1 MNIILIILVFGV
13 IIFFHELGHFIV
25 AKINHITV
33 KEFSMGFGP
42 KLFQFH
48 KKETQYTLRLIPLG
62 GYCMMLSEDDE
73 ENEKDIQQFI
83 DMTEGMKILDLRGI
97 REFKR
102 LGEIT
107 SGQLNDVISLY
118 KYGIKENP
126 WDDIEREKLENN
138 KIKDRIKGQDVAV
151 EKSISI
157 IKRAKTGFSGLL
169 LLLY

>member
-1 MNIILIILVFGV
+1 
-13 IIFFHELGHFIV
+13 
-25 AKINHITV
+25 
-33 KEFSMGFGP
+33 
-42 KLFQFH
+42 
-48 KKETQYTLRLIPLG
+48 
-62 GYCMMLSEDDE
+62 
-73 ENEKDIQQFI
+73 
-83 DMTEGMKILDLRGI
+83 MTDGMKILDLRGI

-102 LGEIT
+102 LKEVE

-157 IKRAKTGFSGLL
+157 IKRAKTGFSGLQHSSASKPKGILFL
-169 LLLY
+169 LDQQVRVKRSWLKQ